1 LFSVPCYNLQSCA
14 RGPHASRLEV
24 QAGYL
29 SVLGLAT
36 ARPDSKDRPGAI
48 VSDARRLRA
57 STRIA
62 QNQASSGF

>member
-1 LFSVPCYNLQSCA
+1 
-14 RGPHASRLEV
+14 V
-24 QAGYL
+24 QPGYL

-36 ARPDSKDRPGAI
+36 ARPDAEDRPGAI

-57 STRIA
+57 GTTIG